1 MGIRFSAIDLVKKKE
16 VDLSNL
22 YLITDEAYKTFQT
35 LYQKV
40 IPQLNQEFDKEVSI
54 KVILYNLD
62 SPDQSY
68 DKKKHAIVTKKKGDN
83 IIFLVFARQNH
94 LDPARNYIQVQSNLS
109 CKIIMNNVLHD
120 HFGTRWVKKEGR
132 INY

>member
-1 MGIRFSAIDLVKKKE
+1 MKGKE

-40 IPQLNQEFDKEVSI
+40 IPQLDKEI
-54 KVILYNLD
+54 NIMVILYNLD
-62 SPDQSY
+62 SPIQSY
-68 DKKKHAIVTKKKGDN
+68 NNNHKQAIASLLKKKKVDQHQYIT
-83 IIFLVFARQNH
+83 FLVFARQNH

-109 CKIIMNNVLHD
+109 CKIMMNKVLHD
-120 HFGTRWVKKEGR
+120 HFGTRWVKGR